1 MSDYFPLGRASV
13 DTLIPKTT
21 TVGPVIQRIIPELKN
36 KISSFSYRTPTQIV
50 ASADMSVV
58 LSKES
63 SKGEIIELLNQIES
77 QVVSLNTEDII
88 SIDCRKSSFSSI
100 VDTRWVTVE
109 GNKLKLITW
118 YDNEWGYCSRVIDLI
133 SKMDF

>member
-1 MSDYFPLGRASV
+1 MKKLAIFRAG
-13 DTLIPKTT
+13 DI
-21 TVGPVIQRIIPELKN
+21 
-36 KISSFSYRTPTQIV
+36 
-50 ASADMSVV
+50 SADMSVA

-63 SKGEIIELLNQIES
+63 SKSEIIELLNQIVS

-100 VDTRWVTVE
+100 VEKRWVTVE

-133 SKMDF
+133 SRMDF